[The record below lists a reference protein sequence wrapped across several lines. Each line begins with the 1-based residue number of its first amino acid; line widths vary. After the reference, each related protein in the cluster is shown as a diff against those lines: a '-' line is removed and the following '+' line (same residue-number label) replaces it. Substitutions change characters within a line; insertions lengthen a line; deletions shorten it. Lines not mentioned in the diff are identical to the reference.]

1 MNLRTLEQGDGMGSF
16 AAARGVGRGAIAK
29 YPLLAALYPLA
40 RDSTVYL
47 AGAVVVG
54 LGNFVLVPLYTRFLT
69 PADFG
74 AYALI
79 EISLLITV
87 TVTQLGLG
95 TTYLR
100 WYAETEPDH
109 RGEILASSVAA
120 GSLAAAIGGFALA
133 VILSGPRAG
142 QWLARQPLVAWLLW
156 PVVLLRT
163 CEAIFLSSLQ
173 AARRPLAY
181 GVAAVMRL
189 LGLVA
194 AGFWFVAVHRE
205 GVAGV
210 LRGWVCGDA
219 ACVLV
224 LLVFCLPNMRL
235 RVRWHVLR
243 EMLRYGLPLVWSALM
258 ALLLDA
264 SGRYSVAQLKG
275 LTEVAQYTVGV
286 KITNILAMGF
296 LSPFG
301 NAWAGAAFP
310 ISHRPNA
317 PITYTKIIGYALI
330 VAALLSALIVL
341 SGPLLI
347 QLFAGSAYTNVQR
360 LLPWLLLPVV
370 FRLLEYWSSL
380 PIYLQYKTH
389 WLGPLATAET
399 LLCIL
404 LNYFLVPRC
413 GALGAAL
420 AWTAALVA
428 GIAAMTLIGRRYYS
442 LPLDWRTFGFAAS
455 LWAVAAAASPLLSAF
470 TRRQSLELSAFLSFV
485 LVLACVFYFLWDLRA
500 SKPLFKTEAYAA
512 D

>member
-1 MNLRTLEQGDGMGSF
+1 MSSRSVESVDVAGSD
-16 AAARGVGRGAIAK
+16 APARGGVRSAFAK
-29 YPLLAALYPLA
+29 YPLLATLYPLV

-47 AGAVVVG
+47 AGAVVIG

-74 AYALI
+74 AYALV

-100 WYAETEPDH
+100 WYAETEPAH

-120 GSLAAAIGGFALA
+120 ASLAAAIAGFALA
-133 VILSGPRAG
+133 EIVRGPLG
-142 QWLARQPLVAWLLW
+142 GEWLAGHRLDAWLLW
-156 PVVLLRT
+156 PVVFLRT

-173 AARRPLAY
+173 AAQRPFAY
-181 GVAAVMRL
+181 GVSAVTRL

-194 AGFWFVAVHRE
+194 AGYWFVAVHRE
-205 GVAGV
+205 GVVGV
-210 LRGWVCGDA
+210 LRGWVVGDA

-235 RVRWHVLR
+235 RVRWHLLR
-243 EMLRYGLPLVWSALM
+243 AMLRYGLPLVWSALM
-258 ALLLDA
+258 GLLLDA
-264 SGRYSVAQLKG
+264 SGRYILAHFQN
-275 LTEVAQYTVGV
+275 LTEVARYAVGV

-296 LSPFG
+296 LQPFG
-301 NAWAGAAFP
+301 NAWAGAVFP

-317 PITYTKIIGYALI
+317 PITYTKIIGYALV
-330 VAALLSALIVL
+330 VAALLAALIIL
-341 SGPLLI
+341 FGPLVI
-347 QLFAGSAYTNVQR
+347 RVFAGSAYTSVQR
-360 LLPWLLLPVV
+360 FLPWLLLPVI

-389 WLGPLATAET
+389 WLGPLATAEM
-399 LLCIL
+399 LLCVL
-404 LNYFLVPRC
+404 LNYFLVPRF

-420 AWTAALVA
+420 AWTAALA
-428 GIAAMTLIGRRYYS
+428 GGIAAMTLIGRRCYA
-442 LPLDWRTFGFAAS
+442 LPFDWRTFGFAAS
-455 LWAVAAAASPLLSAF
+455 LWGIAAAASPFLSAF
-470 TRRQSLELSAFLSFV
+470 TRRQTLGISLFISFA
-485 LVLACVFYFLWDLRA
+485 LVLACSLYFLWDLRA
-500 SKPLFKTEAYAA
+500 SKLLFKTEAYAA

>member
-1 MNLRTLEQGDGMGSF
+1 MTSRNHEPPHGVGSH
-16 AAARGVGRGAIAK
+16 APARGVVRSAYAK
-29 YPLLAALYPLA
+29 YPLLATLYPLA
-40 RDSTVYL
+40 RNSTVYL
-47 AGAVVVG
+47 AGAVLVG

-69 PADFG
+69 QAEFG
-74 AYALI
+74 AYALV
-79 EISLLITV
+79 EISLLITI

-100 WYAETEPDH
+100 WYAETEPSR
-109 RGEILASSVAA
+109 RGEILASSIAA

-133 VILSGPRAG
+133 VIVRGGLGRELLAG
-142 QWLARQPLVAWLLW
+142 HRLDAWLLW
-156 PVVLLRT
+156 PVVFLRT

-173 AARRPLAY
+173 AAQRPFAY
-181 GVAAVMRL
+181 GVSAVTRL

-194 AGFWFVAVHRE
+194 AGYWFVAVDRE

-210 LRGWVCGDA
+210 LRGWVFGDA

-235 RVRWHVLR
+235 RVRWQLLR
-243 EMLRYGLPLVWSALM
+243 AMLRYGLPLVWSALM

-264 SGRYSVAQLKG
+264 SGRYFLAQFQG
-275 LTEVAQYTVGV
+275 LTEVARYSVGI

-296 LSPFG
+296 LQPFG
-301 NAWAGAAFP
+301 SAWSGVAFP

-317 PITYTKIIGYALI
+317 PITYTKIIGYALV
-330 VAALLSALIVL
+330 VAALLAALTIL
-341 SGPLLI
+341 FGPLVI
-347 QLFAGSAYTNVQR
+347 QVFAGPAYANVQR

-399 LLCIL
+399 VLCIL
-404 LNYFLVPRC
+404 LNYFLVPHF
-413 GALGAAL
+413 GALGAAF
-420 AWTAALVA
+420 AWTAALA
-428 GIAAMTLIGRRYYS
+428 GGIAAMTLIGRRYYS
-442 LPLDWRTFGFAAS
+442 LPLDWRTFSFAAS
-455 LWAVAAAASPLLSAF
+455 LWAIAATASPLLSAF
-470 TRRQSLELSAFLSFV
+470 TRRQTLGLSVFISFA
-485 LVLACVFYFLWDLRA
+485 LVLACSLYFLWDLRA